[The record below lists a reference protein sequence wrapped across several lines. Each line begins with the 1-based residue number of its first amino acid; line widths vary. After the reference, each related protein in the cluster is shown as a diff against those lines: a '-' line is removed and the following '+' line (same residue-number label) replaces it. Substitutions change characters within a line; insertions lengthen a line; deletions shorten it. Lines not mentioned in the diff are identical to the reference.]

1 MNISRVRKSIGI
13 FFISIAC
20 LLTIYIALFVFSK
33 PSNYREWRVDQ
44 AVLAT
49 SIISGDNITI
59 NNVRN
64 FRYTTETEF
73 TVDYNDREYQL
84 SDLLS
89 VDYIVEPFAG
99 MGAAHTFVSFG
110 FGNGEYIA
118 ISVEA
123 RRQPNEE
130 YSPFVGILPSYEL
143 MYVIADERDVIN
155 LRANFRKND
164 VFLYPVQAT
173 IVEKRTLF
181 TDMLERANKLAE
193 EPEFYHTLF
202 SSCSVNIARHV
213 NKIAPN
219 SIPWDI
225 RLIAPKNSD
234 EIAYELGLID
244 NSATLDELRQKYKIN
259 ERAQKLAY
267 DEDFS
272 FKIRNSGV

>member
-1 MNISRVRKSIGI
+1 MAHWPGS
-13 FFISIAC
+13 AC
-20 LLTIYIALFVFSK
+20 HLNNQRRSSEHY
-33 PSNYREWRVDQ
+33 
-44 AVLAT
+44 
-49 SIISGDNITI
+49 
-59 NNVRN
+59 NVRN

-73 TVDYNDREYQL
+73 TVTYDDRDYLL
-84 SDLLS
+84 SDLVS

-110 FGNGEYIA
+110 FGSGEYIA

-123 RRQPNEE
+123 RRQPDEV
-130 YSPFVGILPSYEL
+130 YSPFVGILPRYEL

-155 LRANFRKND
+155 LRANYRKND
-164 VFLYPVQAT
+164 IYLYPIKASLK
-173 IVEKRTLF
+173 EKQTLF
-181 TDMLERANKLAE
+181 IDMLNRANKLAK

-234 EIAYELGLID
+234 EIAYELGLLD
-244 NSATLDELRQKYKIN
+244 NNLSLDELREKHKIN
-259 ERAQKLAY
+259 QADFLHVN
-267 DEDFS
+267 DDDFS
-272 FKIRNSGV
+272 VKIRTKNQLDTTQKNRHLNWR

>member
-1 MNISRVRKSIGI
+1 MNVARVRKAIGL

-20 LLTIYIALFVFSK
+20 LLTIYITWFIFSK
-33 PSNYREWRVDQ
+33 PSNDREWRTDQ

-49 SIISGDNITI
+49 STI
-59 NNVRN
+59 NGDQVIINNARN
-64 FRYTTETEF
+64 FRYKSETEF
-73 TVDYNDREYQL
+73 TVAYDDREYLL
-84 SDLLS
+84 SDLVS

-110 FGNGEYIA
+110 FGSGEYIA

-123 RRQPNEE
+123 RRQPDEV
-130 YSPFVGILPSYEL
+130 YSPFVGILPRYEL

-155 LRANFRKND
+155 LRANYRKND
-164 VFLYPVQAT
+164 IYLYPIKASLK
-173 IVEKRTLF
+173 EKQTLF
-181 TDMLERANKLAE
+181 IDMLNRANKLAK

-202 SSCSVNIARHV
+202 SSCSVNIARHI

-234 EIAYELGLID
+234 EIAYELGLI
-244 NSATLDELRQKYKIN
+244 NNKLSLNESRKIHRINQRALPLKY
-259 ERAQKLAY
+259 A
-267 DEDFS
+267 EDFS
-272 FKIRNSGV
+272 LKIRSP